1 MRDSIVRGG
10 IMGKPI
16 IISNS
21 NELVRMKP
29 ERIIYVASD
38 GNYST
43 FVLHDRTEQVFTMNL
58 ARSMEVIVEQLG
70 KGASTFIRIG
80 KSLIVNRTY
89 IYRVNVTRQQL
100 VMSDMDS
107 NEAFTLQAS
116 KEALRQLKE
125 LLESDKNNKED

>member
-1 MRDSIVRGG
+1 
-10 IMGKPI
+10 MGKPI

-125 LLESDKNNKED
+125 LLETEKKEGLR

>member
-1 MRDSIVRGG
+1 
-10 IMGKPI
+10 MGKPI